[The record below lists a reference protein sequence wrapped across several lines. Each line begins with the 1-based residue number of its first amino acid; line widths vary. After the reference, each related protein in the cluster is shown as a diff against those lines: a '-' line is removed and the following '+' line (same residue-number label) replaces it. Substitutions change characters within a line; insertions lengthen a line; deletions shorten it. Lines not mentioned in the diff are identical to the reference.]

1 MSINVNAL
9 TPNSVDTPVRN
20 SSTIDRP
27 ADTRRA
33 DEARNT
39 DKENLTRA
47 DERRLQEAQASKE
60 ERAPL
65 PARAREGNA
74 IGLNINTTA

>member
-1 MSINVNAL
+1 MSINVDSL

-33 DEARNT
+33 DEAKNT

-60 ERAPL
+60 ERAV
-65 PARAREGNA
+65 PARSREGNA